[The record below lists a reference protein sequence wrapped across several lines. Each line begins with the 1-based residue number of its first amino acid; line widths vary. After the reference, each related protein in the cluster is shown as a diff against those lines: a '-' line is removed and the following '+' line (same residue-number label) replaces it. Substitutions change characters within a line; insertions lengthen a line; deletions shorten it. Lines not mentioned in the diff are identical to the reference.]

1 MDDKNYI
8 QSSQDFP
15 VCNHTQGI
23 SENNVGYVSGLLEGG
38 IPFEAEVFQY
48 GKGDEL
54 QKEISILLPIMKNIG
69 SRFESTKHHQETVAG
84 IEYEIEIRD
93 LSVLTIGMVEHGQ
106 EPDIEVI
113 RYYVE
118 FLETKNI
125 IQFTGDIQS
134 GSVFYF
140 TDVNGNDFAQVHV
153 GLITCGRQEAITS
166 LQFREFP
173 VKAAIMRD
181 RRNLYVVK

>member
-1 MDDKNYI
+1 MCKVTKVWN
-8 QSSQDFP
+8 
-15 VCNHTQGI
+15 
-23 SENNVGYVSGLLEGG
+23 GG

-54 QKEISILLPIMKNIG
+54 QKEISVLLPVMYKEGI
-69 SRFESTKHHQETVAG
+69 RPESIEGNQEIIVG
-84 IEYEIEIRD
+84 FEYEVSISD

-106 EPDIEVI
+106 ELDADVV
-113 RYYVE
+113 RQYVE
-118 FLETKNI
+118 FLESNDI
-125 IQFTGDIQS
+125 IRFTGRVQS

-166 LQFREFP
+166 LQFRSFP
-173 VKAAIMRD
+173 LKTADKKD
-181 RRNLYVVK
+181 RRNFNVVR

>member
-1 MDDKNYI
+1 MCKVTKVWN
-8 QSSQDFP
+8 
-15 VCNHTQGI
+15 
-23 SENNVGYVSGLLEGG
+23 GG

-54 QKEISILLPIMKNIG
+54 QKEISVLLPVMYKEG
-69 SRFESTKHHQETVAG
+69 SRPESIEGNQEIIVG
-84 IEYEIEIRD
+84 FEYEVSISD

-106 EPDIEVI
+106 ELDADVV
-113 RYYVE
+113 RQYVE
-118 FLETKNI
+118 FLESNDI
-125 IQFTGDIQS
+125 IRFTGRVQS

-166 LQFREFP
+166 LQFRSFP
-173 VKAAIMRD
+173 LKTADKKD
-181 RRNLYVVK
+181 RRNFNVVR